1 MNKRE
6 VIENAL
12 VKTDAQLT
20 ATRNELVANQKTI
33 DSLTKV
39 IGVDNRR
46 DEYHEVKSDLSVD
59 SKVRLA
65 KLINFVNPYVFADGT
80 GRIMPLENYEN
91 QFKNVMKD
99 IARNKRDIKMLEDQ
113 IEDLV
118 NEYQEVA

>member
-80 GRIMPLENYEN
+80 GKVLPLDSYEN
-91 QFKNVMKD
+91 QFKKVMKD